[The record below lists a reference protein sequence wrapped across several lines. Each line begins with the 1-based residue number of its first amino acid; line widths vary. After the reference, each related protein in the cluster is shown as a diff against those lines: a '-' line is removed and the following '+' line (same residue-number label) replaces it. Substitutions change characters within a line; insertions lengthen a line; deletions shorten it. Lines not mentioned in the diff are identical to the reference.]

1 MFFEDHPW
9 LLIPIII
16 ATVETWNMAKVT
28 ARSVIA
34 SRRRSPERP
43 R

>member
-16 ATVETWNMAKVT
+16 VTVETWNMAKVA

-34 SRRRSPERP
+34 SRRSSPERP